1 MIKAILDRYIMEQVI
16 SERFKLNT
24 RNFAG
29 LRFTF
34 IKNLSCTVELELIKL
49 PHYVKWNVNLYFY
62 LLRYSFSNRLS
73 ISL

>member
-1 MIKAILDRYIMEQVI
+1 MQTYGIFTMIKAILDRYIMEQVI
-16 SERFKLNT
+16 LDRYIIEQVISERFKLNS

-49 PHYVKWNVNLYFY
+49 PHYV
-62 LLRYSFSNRLS
+62 SNET
-73 ISL
+73 